1 MEEYA
6 RKKREAE
13 ELAARKGGSG
23 GGGIGGCVGDGGS
36 AALDE
41 LHHRE
46 AMAERARL
54 KRLEADRLLQYSMT
68 SAKRQ
73 EMKHQAQLRH
83 EMTVAYKTG
92 DEETRRK
99 LQRRLEPEEIVKR

>member
-1 MEEYA
+1 MA
-6 RKKREAE
+6 T
-13 ELAARKGGSG
+13 RKGGG
-23 GGGIGGCVGDGGS
+23 GGGGDGDVGGGTTT
-36 AALDE
+36 ALLDE

-46 AMAERARL
+46 AMAERARI
-54 KRLEADRLLQYSMT
+54 KRLEADRVLQYSMT
-68 SAKRQ
+68 ASKRE